1 MEKRNALLMAYDKR
15 GIADFARG
23 LVKEGYAIYGSKGT
37 VAELAK
43 DGVAATDIATIVG
56 DPILG
61 HRVVSL
67 SREIFA
73 GILARDIEEDR
84 KELADHGITWFDLV
98 AVDFYPLQAEL
109 ADPAHTRESVIEKTD
124 IGGPTAVRAAAKA
137 GRVVVVDPAD
147 RERVLAWLSGGRPDE
162 AAFLAGLAAKAEAIV
177 ARYALASAEGRSD
190 GAYAGIIG
198 KEVAPAKYGE
208 NAYQA
213 PAALYTLESEDS
225 LALDRFEVVEGTP
238 PSYNNWCD
246 IDRLL
251 QTATHIAAAYDV
263 NRGKVPY
270 IAVGAKHGNACGAAA
285 GEDAEQVLKN
295 MLAGDPLSIFGG
307 LVLVNF
313 PIDDE
318 LGDVLAGKM
327 LDGIIAPSFSEG
339 ARDRLRRKGDKCRF
353 IENAA
358 LAALGKDTLDTASRF
373 RYVRG
378 GFLRQPNYAFVMNLS
393 APELAKHGEASKA
406 QEEDMLL
413 AWAVGA
419 TSNSNTIALVKAG
432 MLLGNGVG
440 QQDRVGA
447 ATLGLARAARS
458 GHDVA
463 GAAAYSDSFFP
474 FPDAPEAL
482 FNAGI
487 TAILSTSGSKN
498 DQLSIDLAAARGV
511 ALYLIPDSMGRGF
524 FGH

>member
-1 MEKRNALLMAYDKR
+1 MEKKNALLMAYDKA

-23 LVKEGYAIYGSKGT
+23 LMGLGYNIYGSKGT
-37 VAELAK
+37 VAALAAE
-43 DGVAATDIATIVG
+43 GIAATDIATIVG

-84 KELADHGITWFDLV
+84 AELKAAGITWFDLV
-98 AVDFYPLQAEL
+98 CVDFYPLQQEL
-109 ADPAHTRESVIEKTD
+109 ADPAHTKESVIEKTD

-137 GRVVVVDPAD
+137 GRVVVCDPGD

-162 AAFLAGLAAKAEAIV
+162 EAFLDELAAKAEALV
-177 ARYALASAEGRSD
+177 SRYVLASAEGRSN
-190 GAYAGIIG
+190 GGYAGLIG

-213 PAALYTLESEDS
+213 PAALYSGETTDP
-225 LALDRFEVVEGTP
+225 LALDRFTVIEGTA

-263 NRGKVPY
+263 NRGKTPN
-270 IAVGAKHGNACGAAA
+270 IAVGAKHGNACGAAQ
-285 GEDAEQVLKN
+285 GENPEEVLKN

-318 LGDVLAGKM
+318 LSEILAGNM

-339 ARDRLRRKGDKCRF
+339 ARDRLRRKGDRCRF
-353 IENAA
+353 IENSA
-358 LAALGKDTLDTASRF
+358 LLKLSKDTLDTAARF

-378 GFLRQPNYAFVMNLS
+378 GFLRQPNYTFVMDLKH
-393 APELAKHGEASKA
+393 AELVKHGTATRQ
-406 QEEDMLL
+406 QEDDMLL

-419 TSNSNTIALVKAG
+419 TSNSNTIALVKNG

-447 ATLGLARAARS
+447 ANLGLVRATRS
-458 GHDVA
+458 GHDVT
-463 GAAAYSDSFFP
+463 GAVAYSDSFFP
-474 FPDAPEAL
+474 FPDAPEVL
-482 FNAGI
+482 FDAGV

-498 DQLSIDLAAARGV
+498 DQLSIDLAASKNL
-511 ALYLIPDSMGRGF
+511 ALYLIPDSLGRGF

>member
-1 MEKRNALLMAYDKR
+1 MEKRNALLMAYDKA

-23 LVKEGYAIYGSKGT
+23 LIGLGYAIYGSKGT
-37 VAELAK
+37 VAALAA
-43 DGVAATDIATIVG
+43 DGVEAVDIATMVG

-67 SREIFA
+67 SREIYA

-84 KELADHGITWFDLV
+84 AELSANNITWFDRV
-98 AVDFYPLQAEL
+98 CVDFYPLQAEL
-109 ADPAHTRESVIEKTD
+109 ADPAHTKESVIEKTD

-137 GRVVVVDPAD
+137 GRVVITDPAD
-147 RERVLAWLSGGRPDE
+147 RERVLTWLSGGRPDE
-162 AAFLAGLAAKAEAIV
+162 ETFLDELAAKAEAIV
-177 ARYALASAEGRSD
+177 SRYVLASASGRS
-190 GAYAGIIG
+190 GGTYAGVIG
-198 KEVAPAKYGE
+198 KSVAAAKYGE

-213 PAALYTLESEDS
+213 PAALYSGETADA
-225 LALDRFEVVEGTP
+225 LALDRFQVVEGTA

-246 IDRLL
+246 IDRML
-251 QTATHIAAAYDV
+251 QTATHIAAAFDV
-263 NRGKVPY
+263 NRGKVPH
-270 IAVGAKHGNACGAAA
+270 IAVGAKHGNACGAAQ
-285 GEDAEQVLKN
+285 GESPEIVLTN

-307 LVLVNF
+307 LVMVNF

-318 LGDVLAGKM
+318 LGEILAGKM

-353 IENAA
+353 IENPA
-358 LAALGKDTLDTASRF
+358 LLSLSKSTLDDAPRF

-378 GFLRQPNYAFVMNLS
+378 GFMRQPNYTFVMDLQH
-393 APELAKHGEASKA
+393 AELAKHGTATKQ
-406 QEEDMLL
+406 QEDDMLL

-419 TSNSNTIALVKAG
+419 TSNSNTISLVRNG

-447 ATLGLARAARS
+447 AQLGITRALRS
-458 GHDVA
+458 KHELT
-463 GAAAYSDSFFP
+463 GASAYSDSFFP
-474 FPDAPEAL
+474 FPDAPEVL
-482 FNAGI
+482 FDAGV

-498 DQLSIDLAAARGV
+498 DQLSIDLAAARNA
-511 ALYLIPDSMGRGF
+511 ALYLIPDSLGRGF